1 MKDLGYGAG
10 YRYDPSEEDGVAAQ
24 DYLPDR
30 LRGARFYEPSRFGF
44 ERTVAERLAWWAE
57 RRARS
62 RQGAHAS
69 GAQPEAGL
77 PDEGGPDEGP

>member
-62 RQGAHAS
+62 RDGSHAS
-69 GAQPEAGL
+69 GAPPEAGVT
-77 PDEGGPDEGP
+77 DEGVLDDGP